1 MKAVKI
7 TYWACTILIVA
18 LMLFS
23 AVGTFTT
30 NPQGAAMLK
39 HLQLPLYILQFLAI
53 AKIFGAVALLVPG
66 YPRVKEWAN
75 AGYFFDLLGATWC
88 FIAVGDPVSAWAPM
102 FIFIAVLAG
111 SYFSY
116 HKLRNAAHN

>member
-1 MKAVKI
+1 MKAIKI
-7 TYWACTILIVA
+7 TYWACTVLIIA

-23 AVGTFTT
+23 AFGTFNT
-30 NPQGAAMLK
+30 NAQSAAMLK

-53 AKIFGAVALLVPG
+53 CKILGAVALLIPG
-66 YPRVKEWAN
+66 YPRIKEWAY
-75 AGYFFDLLGATWC
+75 AGFFFDLLGATWC

-111 SYFSY
+111 SYIAY
-116 HKLRNAAHN
+116 HKMLNIPKS